1 MSEYYL
7 PPLPAHWEHGVT
19 EFVRSWGRAAIE
31 ADRKRTADL
40 ISVYQGKVRA
50 LEAENHSLVSDLDDR
65 QARGEPINHD
75 ECRGDVF
82 SHGVS
87 IGLFDV
93 PKETM
98 NSICAGI
105 TAVTG
110 AKVDWHYVGGRV
122 HLKALPAPQPQ
133 SQARGEPVA
142 PEGFRLIAVNETF
155 DSLTFW
161 LDRCEQKGH
170 LENCADL
177 VEPWEAFEYREVEA
191 PQPAEPSGGESVA
204 WEMFPGY
211 LIEQCEGEIIT
222 EEGLQRALADMLG
235 DPEYTPQ
242 PQTPAKDIPEGY
254 KLVPVEPTEEMLNA
268 ARDWSDKKY
277 GKPIGNDAAVGCFQA
292 MLEAAPEDQ

>member
-1 MSEYYL
+1 MTEPIKL
-7 PPLPAHWEHGVT
+7 PPLPEWSKMDDLNGFVPSEIRQHLT
-19 EFVRSWGRAAIE
+19 EYATAAIE
-31 ADRKRTADL
+31 ADRQQREKDL
-40 ISVYQGKVRA
+40 RLCEEA
-50 LEAENHSLVSDLDDR
+50 LEVEIQHSRRLQKELDELKADR

-122 HLKALPAPQPQ
+122 HLKALPAPQP
-133 SQARGEPVA
+133 
-142 PEGFRLIAVNETF
+142 
-155 DSLTFW
+155 
-161 LDRCEQKGH
+161 
-170 LENCADL
+170 
-177 VEPWEAFEYREVEA
+177 
-191 PQPAEPSGGESVA
+191 PQ
-204 WEMFPGY
+204 
-211 LIEQCEGEIIT
+211 
-222 EEGLQRALADMLG
+222 
-235 DPEYTPQ
+235 
-242 PQTPAKDIPEGY
+242 IPEGY
-254 KLVPVEPTEEMLNA
+254 KLAPIEPTDDMLNA

-292 MLEAAPEDQ
+292 MLEAAPPPVEAGDQTGQKMPAIRMSTGSGGGDQDGGAA